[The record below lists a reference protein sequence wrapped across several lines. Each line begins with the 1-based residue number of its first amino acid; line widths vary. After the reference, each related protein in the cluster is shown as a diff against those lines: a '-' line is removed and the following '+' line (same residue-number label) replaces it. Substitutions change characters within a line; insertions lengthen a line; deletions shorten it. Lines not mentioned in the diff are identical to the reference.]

1 MPPCLREDFPR
12 GIFPPRT
19 ETIKTHNQ
27 YTTMSKNYF
36 NTLPLRRQLDELGT
50 CRFMDIS
57 EFDGGV
63 EAAKG
68 KKIVIV
74 GCGAQGLNQG
84 LNMRDSGLDVSYTLR
99 DAAIAEKRQSFLNAS
114 ENDFPVGTYEEML
127 PTADIVMNLAPD
139 KQHTSV
145 VNSVIPHMKEGACF
159 SYAHGFNIVE
169 EGTEIR
175 KDLTVIMVAPK
186 SPGSEVREEYKRGFG
201 APTLIACHGENDPNG
216 NGIEIAKALCAAQGG
231 HLAGALESSFVAEVK
246 SDLMGEQTILCG
258 MLQAGSLLCFDK
270 MKSEGIDTGYAV
282 KLLQNGW
289 EIITEALKQ
298 GGITN
303 MMDRLSNPAK
313 IVAFEL
319 SEDLKVIMRPL
330 FEKHMDDI
338 ISGDFSQAMME
349 DWANDDVNLLGWR
362 EATGQTEFEKTEA
375 AGEISEQEFFDHG
388 ILMIA
393 MVRAG
398 VELAF
403 EAMVEA
409 GIEAESA
416 YYESLHEVPLIAN
429 TIARKKLYEM
439 NRIISDTA
447 EYGCYL
453 FAHAAVPLLE
463 EFMTTVDTEVI
474 GKGLEIGDTA
484 VDNRLLVDV
493 NFEIRNHPVEEIGEY
508 LRDAMGNMKAL

>member
-1 MPPCLREDFPR
+1 
-12 GIFPPRT
+12 
-19 ETIKTHNQ
+19 
-27 YTTMSKNYF
+27 MSQNYF
-36 NTLPLRRQLDELGT
+36 NSLPLRRQLDELGT

-57 EFDGGV
+57 EFENGT

-114 ENDFPVGTYEEML
+114 ENGFPVGTYEEML

-145 VNSVIPHMKEGACF
+145 VESVVPHMKEGACF

-169 EGTEIR
+169 EGTQIR
-175 KDLTVIMVAPK
+175 KDITVIMVAPK

-201 APTLIACHGENDPNG
+201 VPTLIACHGENDPNG
-216 NGIEIAKALCAAQGG
+216 DGMDIAMALCVAQGG

-258 MLQAGSLLCFDK
+258 MLQAGSLLCFEK
-270 MKSEGIDTGYAV
+270 MKSQGIDTGYAA

-289 EIITEALKQ
+289 EVVTEALKQ

-313 IVAFEL
+313 IEAFRL
-319 SEDLKVIMRPL
+319 SEQLKVIMREL

-338 ISGDFSQAMME
+338 ISGEFSRTMME

-362 EATGQTEFEKTEA
+362 EATGETEFEKTVGT
-375 AGEISEQEFFDHG
+375 GEISEQEYFDNG

-393 MVRAG
+393 PVLSLPLKLWLKLESSLSPLTTSHCTRCHSSRTPSPVR
-398 VELAF
+398 
-403 EAMVEA
+403 
-409 GIEAESA
+409 S
-416 YYESLHEVPLIAN
+416 S
-429 TIARKKLYEM
+429 TK
-439 NRIISDTA
+439 
-447 EYGCYL
+447 
-453 FAHAAVPLLE
+453 
-463 EFMTTVDTEVI
+463 
-474 GKGLEIGDTA
+474 
-484 VDNRLLVDV
+484 
-493 NFEIRNHPVEEIGEY
+493 
-508 LRDAMGNMKAL
+508 